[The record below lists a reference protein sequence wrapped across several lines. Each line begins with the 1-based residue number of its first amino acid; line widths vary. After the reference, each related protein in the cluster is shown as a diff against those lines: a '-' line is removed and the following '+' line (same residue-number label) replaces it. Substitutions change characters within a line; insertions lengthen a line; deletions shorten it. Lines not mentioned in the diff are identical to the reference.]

1 MRQALECLSACRG
14 NTRFRR
20 CAIGY
25 RRNYRAARRI
35 VRQPAPHHPQ
45 YRSRLP
51 SLPARLRSGSWS
63 QTRTNNCLRLP
74 LTTRPTAGS
83 NELSSPLIRPGI
95 ADRLF
100 HAPVLTSVTSR
111 CVMYRRRNTSNSNHS
126 PSVPANECGL
136 KTQSA
141 DTFRSMRLTRTRSL
155 DPGLRKVFREARV
168 PSERLKSRKPTMPF
182 LVQITV

>member
-1 MRQALECLSACRG
+1 MSFCLPREYEIPAVCNRISSKLSCRSAYCPATG
-14 NTRFRR
+14 
-20 CAIGY
+20 
-25 RRNYRAARRI
+25 AAP
-35 VRQPAPHHPQ
+35 PAVP
-45 YRSRLP
+45 LTF
-51 SLPARLRSGSWS
+51 AFASGAFAEWILS